1 MILHSFRLFL
11 QPAESQDKKEKLI
24 EHQPAAGFGQGIPVR
39 GKMDLRY
46 RVIDLSR
53 CSSGRYS
60 GSRLR
65 SSNNWLTAL
74 MTILLV
80 SPVVSG

>member
-46 RVIDLSR
+46 RVIDL
-53 CSSGRYS
+53 
-60 GSRLR
+60 
-65 SSNNWLTAL
+65 TE
-74 MTILLV
+74 
-80 SPVVSG
+80 P